1 MLQHISPRT
10 TIFYIWDHITLQSAS
25 APPFHTTT
33 NLKAHVPH
41 CHTTTVHI
49 LHHSTSTTIPQ
60 HTTFN
65 TTAYFTPHH
74 TIFHIALHHHIL
86 TDLISH
92 HHIWQHTAV
101 WCRMWKMCWNCGD
114 KECGMWCQMWKMMQ
128 SRITLHM
135 LHSLLPRYHHWLFTS
150 HCNLR
155 QHSTYQVTTFHTA
168 PNSTHFAFQS
178 HHVWNCNVP
187 HQSHHIAWNHSTSLY
202 TIPHHAH
209 IPPRTI
215 PCTIT
220 LKYKLHIPLS
230 HSTHSK
236 PHNTSHTIFSTI
248 IPHHTAMSNSVKSF
262 HITLFHNHIS
272 HLASDSTPPYSTCTT
287 PFHIASPHWCSITH
301 STSHLI
307 PHHRAATLGW
317 KKHIPHLALQN
328 ISHHTGK

>member
-1 MLQHISPRT
+1 MSHWFCACVCSGHIPHHKYCSVYVLSRVQFAFHTTQFHTTLNIFTSHIIPSHHTKRFHTTFYITPFHITPPLHNIPHHIATYNMFHAISRRQCCNISPGT

-114 KECGMWCQMWKMMQ
+114 KECGMCCVM
-128 SRITLHM
+128 SDVE
-135 LHSLLPRYHHWLFTS
+135 
-150 HCNLR
+150 NDA
-155 QHSTYQVTTFHTA
+155 VA
-168 PNSTHFAFQS
+168 
-178 HHVWNCNVP
+178 
-187 HQSHHIAWNHSTSLY
+187 HHIAYATFFIT
-202 TIPHHAH
+202 TIP
-209 IPPRTI
+209 
-215 PCTIT
+215 
-220 LKYKLHIPLS
+220 PL
-230 HSTHSK
+230 T
-236 PHNTSHTIFSTI
+236 
-248 IPHHTAMSNSVKSF
+248 F
-262 HITLFHNHIS
+262 HITL
-272 HLASDSTPPYSTCTT
+272 
-287 PFHIASPHWCSITH
+287 
-301 STSHLI
+301 
-307 PHHRAATLGW
+307 
-317 KKHIPHLALQN
+317 
-328 ISHHTGK
+328 